1 MNLRKRIIFELERL
15 RRKNLQ
21 QLHPLQQLFWE
32 STLRCNVHCLHCG
45 SDCSSSETTP
55 DMPAEDFLRVIDQS
69 ITPHVD
75 PHKVLIIIS
84 GGEPLMRK
92 DLAQVGAALK
102 QRGYPWG
109 MVTNGLALTEK
120 RFKELLA
127 AGLRSIAISFDGL
140 ELDHN
145 WLRQHPLAFEGATRA
160 IKLAAQFG
168 VQEFR
173 SLEVLISTEG
183 LERVSANA
191 NGQENTTEQAQSAA
205 EPLNSSSA
213 ASAPLNSSSAASEPL
228 NLGTSEPL
236 NSSSATSEPLNRGEA
251 SPEQRSALVWDVVT
265 CVNQRTINQL
275 DEIQQYLWSIGVRNW
290 RLITID
296 PMGRAA
302 ENPELILTHEQHRQ
316 VLEYIKEKRKEGL
329 HISYSCEG
337 FMPEYEM
344 EIRDHLFHCAAGISI
359 ASILVDGSISACTSV
374 RGKYYQ
380 GNIYKDDF
388 WEVWENGFKDYRN
401 RKWMKKLEPCNDCKL
416 WRYCEGGG
424 MHLRREDGALML
436 CHHNKLQGE

>member
-45 SDCSSSETTP
+45 SDCSSSEVTP

-69 ITPHVD
+69 VTPHVD

-84 GGEPLMRK
+84 GGEPLMRT
-92 DLAQVGAALK
+92 DLAQVGKALK

-120 RFKELLA
+120 RFKELMA
-127 AGLRSIAISFDGL
+127 AGLRSIAISFDGMK
-140 ELDHN
+140 DNHN

-160 IKLAAQFG
+160 IKLAAATP
-168 VQEFR
+168 
-173 SLEVLISTEG
+173 SLT
-183 LERVSANA
+183 
-191 NGQENTTEQAQSAA
+191 
-205 EPLNSSSA
+205 
-213 ASAPLNSSSAASEPL
+213 
-228 NLGTSEPL
+228 
-236 NSSSATSEPLNRGEA
+236 
-251 SPEQRSALVWDVVT
+251 WDVVT
-265 CVNQRTINQL
+265 CVNQRSIHHL
-275 DEIQQYLWSIGVRNW
+275 EEMREYLWSIGVRNW

-302 ENPELILTHEQHRQ
+302 ENPELLLTPEQHRQ
-316 VLEYIKEKRKEGL
+316 VLEYIREKRKEGL

-337 FMPEYEM
+337 FIPDYEM
-344 EIRDHLFHCAAGISI
+344 EVRDHLFHCAAGVSV
-359 ASILVDGSISACTSV
+359 ASILIDGSISACTSV

-388 WEVWENGFKDYRN
+388 WEVWENRFEPYRN
-401 RKWMKKLEPCNDCKL
+401 REWMRKQEPCNTCKL
-416 WRYCEGGG
+416 FRYCEGGG
-424 MHLRREDGALML
+424 MHLRREDGNLML
-436 CHHNKLQGE
+436 CHHNKISK

>member
-45 SDCSSSETTP
+45 SDCSSSEVTP

-69 ITPHVD
+69 VTPHVD

-84 GGEPLMRK
+84 GGEPLMRT
-92 DLAQVGAALK
+92 DLAEVGKALK

-120 RFKELLA
+120 RFKELMA
-127 AGLRSIAISFDGL
+127 AGLRSMAISFDGMK
-140 ELDHN
+140 DNHN

-160 IKLAAQFG
+160 IKLAAAAP
-168 VQEFR
+168 
-173 SLEVLISTEG
+173 SLI
-183 LERVSANA
+183 
-191 NGQENTTEQAQSAA
+191 
-205 EPLNSSSA
+205 
-213 ASAPLNSSSAASEPL
+213 
-228 NLGTSEPL
+228 
-236 NSSSATSEPLNRGEA
+236 
-251 SPEQRSALVWDVVT
+251 WDVVT
-265 CVNQRTINQL
+265 CVNQRTIHQL
-275 DEIQQYLWSIGVRNW
+275 DEMQKYLWSIGVRNW

-302 ENPELILTHEQHRQ
+302 ENPELLLSPEQHRQ
-316 VLEYIKEKRKEGL
+316 VLEYIRAKRKEGL
-329 HISYSCEG
+329 HVSYSCEG
-337 FMPEYEM
+337 FMPDYEL
-344 EIRDHLFHCAAGISI
+344 EVRDHLFHCAAGVSV
-359 ASILVDGSISACTSV
+359 ASILIDGSISACTSV

-388 WEVWENGFKDYRN
+388 WEVWENGFEPYRN
-401 RKWMKKLEPCNDCKL
+401 RKWMKKLEPCNNCKL
-416 WRYCEGGG
+416 FRYCEGGG
-424 MHLRREDGALML
+424 MHLRREDGVLML
-436 CHHNKLQGE
+436 CHHNKLISDLA

>member
-45 SDCSSSETTP
+45 SDCSSSEVTP

-69 ITPHVD
+69 VTPHVD

-92 DLAQVGAALK
+92 DLAEVGAALK

-120 RFKELLA
+120 RFKELMA

-160 IKLAAQFG
+160 IKLAAQYG
-168 VQEFR
+168 VQR
-173 SLEVLISTEG
+173 GSTVVQHG
-183 LERVSANA
+183 SKLSNTEREALN
-191 NGQENTTEQAQSAA
+191 NIEQAPAPA
-205 EPLNSSSA
+205 EQPKGLI
-213 ASAPLNSSSAASEPL
+213 
-228 NLGTSEPL
+228 
-236 NSSSATSEPLNRGEA
+236 
-251 SPEQRSALVWDVVT
+251 WDIVT

-275 DEIQQYLWSIGVRNW
+275 DEMQQYLWSIGVRNW

-302 ENPELILTHEQHRQ
+302 ENPELILTPEQHRQ
-316 VLEYIKEKRKEGL
+316 VLDYIREKRKQGL

-337 FMPEYEM
+337 FMPDYEM
-344 EIRDHLFHCAAGISI
+344 EVRDHLFHCAAGISI
-359 ASILVDGSISACTSV
+359 ASILIDGSISACTSV

-388 WEVWENGFKDYRN
+388 WEVWENGFEPYRN
-401 RKWMKKLEPCNDCKL
+401 RKWMKKLEPCNNCKL
-416 WRYCEGGG
+416 FRYCEGGG
-424 MHLRREDGALML
+424 MHLRQEDGALML
-436 CHHNKLQGE
+436 CHHNKLMGHG

>member
-45 SDCSSSETTP
+45 SDCSSSEVTP

-92 DLAQVGAALK
+92 DLAEVGAALK

-109 MVTNGLALTEK
+109 MVTNGLAMTEK
-120 RFKELLA
+120 RFKELMA
-127 AGLRSIAISFDGL
+127 SGLRSMAISFDGMK
-140 ELDHN
+140 DNHN
-145 WLRQHPLAFEGATRA
+145 WMRQHPLAFDGATRA
-160 IKLAAQFG
+160 IKLAAATP
-168 VQEFR
+168 
-173 SLEVLISTEG
+173 SLT
-183 LERVSANA
+183 
-191 NGQENTTEQAQSAA
+191 
-205 EPLNSSSA
+205 
-213 ASAPLNSSSAASEPL
+213 
-228 NLGTSEPL
+228 
-236 NSSSATSEPLNRGEA
+236 
-251 SPEQRSALVWDVVT
+251 WDVVT

-275 DEIQQYLWSIGVRNW
+275 DEMREYLWSIGVRNW

-302 ENPELILTHEQHRQ
+302 ENPELLLSPEQHRY
-316 VLEYIKEKRKEGL
+316 LLDYIRDRRKEGL

-337 FMPEYEM
+337 FMPDYEG
-344 EIRDHLFHCAAGISI
+344 EIRDYLFHCMAGISV
-359 ASILVDGSISACTSV
+359 ASILIDGSISACTSI

-388 WEVWENGFKDYRN
+388 WDVWENRFESYRN
-401 RKWMKKLEPCNDCKL
+401 REWMRKQEPCNNCKL
-416 WRYCEGGG
+416 FRYCEGGG
-424 MHLRREDGALML
+424 MHLRREDGSLML
-436 CHHNKLQGE
+436 CHHNKLQEASAKVAQG

>member
-1 MNLRKRIIFELERL
+1 
-15 RRKNLQ
+15 
-21 QLHPLQQLFWE
+21 
-32 STLRCNVHCLHCG
+32 
-45 SDCSSSETTP
+45 
-55 DMPAEDFLRVIDQS
+55 MPAEDFLRVIDQS
-69 ITPHVD
+69 VTPHVD

-92 DLAQVGAALK
+92 DLAEVGKALE

-120 RFKELLA
+120 RIKELMA
-127 AGLRSIAISFDGL
+127 AGLRSMAISFDGL

-160 IKLAAQFG
+160 IKLAAQYG

-173 SLEVLISTEG
+173 SLEV
-183 LERVSANA
+183 
-191 NGQENTTEQAQSAA
+191 QENTSEPKNLGTP

-213 ASAPLNSSSAASEPL
+213 ASAPLN
-228 NLGTSEPL
+228 
-236 NSSSATSEPLNRGEA
+236 RGEA
-251 SPEQRSALVWDVVT
+251 SPEQPKRLVWDVVT
-265 CVNQRTINQL
+265 CVNQRTIHQL
-275 DEIQQYLWSIGVRNW
+275 DEMQKYLWSIGVRNW

-302 ENPELILTHEQHRQ
+302 ENPELILTPEQHLQ
-316 VLEYIKEKRKEGL
+316 LLDYIREKRKQGL

-337 FMPEYEM
+337 FMPDYEL
-344 EIRDHLFHCAAGISI
+344 EVRDHLFHCAAGVSV
-359 ASILVDGSISACTSV
+359 ASILIDGSISACTSI

-388 WEVWENGFKDYRN
+388 WDVWENGFEDYRN
-401 RKWMKKLEPCNDCKL
+401 RKWMKQLEPCNNCKL
-416 WRYCEGGG
+416 FRYCEGGG
-424 MHLRREDGALML
+424 MHLRREDGTLML
-436 CHHNKLQGE
+436 CHHHKLSTDN

>member
-45 SDCSSSETTP
+45 SDCSSSEITP

-69 ITPHVD
+69 VTPHVD

-92 DLAQVGAALK
+92 DLAEVGAALK

-120 RFKELLA
+120 RFKELMA

-160 IKLAAQFG
+160 IKLAAQYG
-168 VQEFR
+168 VQR
-173 SLEVLISTEG
+173 GSTVVQHSSK
-183 LERVSANA
+183 LSNTEREALN
-191 NGQENTTEQAQSAA
+191 NIEQAPAPA
-205 EPLNSSSA
+205 EQPNGLI
-213 ASAPLNSSSAASEPL
+213 
-228 NLGTSEPL
+228 
-236 NSSSATSEPLNRGEA
+236 
-251 SPEQRSALVWDVVT
+251 WDVVT

-275 DEIQQYLWSIGVRNW
+275 DEMQQYLWSIGVRNW

-302 ENPELILTHEQHRQ
+302 ENPELILTPEQHRQ
-316 VLEYIKEKRKEGL
+316 VLDYIREKRKQGL

-337 FMPEYEM
+337 FMPDYEM
-344 EIRDHLFHCAAGISI
+344 EVRDHLFHCAAGISI
-359 ASILVDGSISACTSV
+359 ASILIDGSISACTSV

-388 WEVWENGFKDYRN
+388 WEIWENGFEPYRN
-401 RKWMKKLEPCNDCKL
+401 RKWMKKLEPCNNCKL
-416 WRYCEGGG
+416 FRYCEGGG

-436 CHHNKLQGE
+436 CHHNKLMGHG

>member
-1 MNLRKRIIFELERL
+1 MELRKRVIFELERL

-45 SDCSSSETTP
+45 SDCSSSEVTP

-120 RFKELLA
+120 RFRELMA
-127 AGLRSIAISFDGL
+127 AGLRSMAISFDGM
-140 ELDHN
+140 ELNHN

-160 IKLAAQFG
+160 IKLAAATP
-168 VQEFR
+168 
-173 SLEVLISTEG
+173 SLT
-183 LERVSANA
+183 
-191 NGQENTTEQAQSAA
+191 
-205 EPLNSSSA
+205 
-213 ASAPLNSSSAASEPL
+213 
-228 NLGTSEPL
+228 
-236 NSSSATSEPLNRGEA
+236 
-251 SPEQRSALVWDVVT
+251 WDVVT
-265 CVNQRTINQL
+265 CVNQRSINQL
-275 DEIQQYLWSIGVRNW
+275 DEMQEYLWSIGVRNW

-302 ENPELILTHEQHRQ
+302 DNPELMLTPEQHCQ
-316 VLEYIKEKRKEGL
+316 VLDYIREKRKQSI
-329 HISYSCEG
+329 HVSYSCEG
-337 FMPEYEM
+337 FMPDYEM
-344 EIRDHLFHCAAGISI
+344 EIRDYLYQCAAGISI
-359 ASILVDGSISACTSV
+359 ASILIDGSISACTSI

-388 WEVWENGFKDYRN
+388 WDVWENGFKDYRN
-401 RKWMKKLEPCNDCKL
+401 REWMRKLEPCKECKL
-416 WRYCEGGG
+416 FRYCEGGG
-424 MHLRREDGALML
+424 MHLRREDGELML
-436 CHHNKLQGE
+436 CHHNKLQVK

>member
-45 SDCSSSETTP
+45 SDCSSSEVTP

-84 GGEPLMRK
+84 GGEPLMCK

-120 RFKELLA
+120 RFRELMA
-127 AGLRSIAISFDGL
+127 AGLRSMAISFDGM
-140 ELDHN
+140 ELNHN
-145 WLRQHPLAFEGATRA
+145 WMRQHPLAFEGATRA

-168 VQEFR
+168 VQHSSKVQEG
-173 SLEVLISTEG
+173 ST
-183 LERVSANA
+183 LNNTEREALN
-191 NGQENTTEQAQSAA
+191 NTEQAQSAK
-205 EPLNSSSA
+205 S
-213 ASAPLNSSSAASEPL
+213 
-228 NLGTSEPL
+228 
-236 NSSSATSEPLNRGEA
+236 
-251 SPEQRSALVWDVVT
+251 LVWDVVT
-265 CVNQRTINQL
+265 CVNQRSINQL
-275 DEIQQYLWSIGVRNW
+275 DEMQEYLWSIGVRNW

-302 ENPELILTHEQHRQ
+302 DNPELMLTPEQHRQ
-316 VLEYIKEKRKEGL
+316 VLDYIREKRKQGI
-329 HISYSCEG
+329 HVSYSCEG
-337 FMPEYEM
+337 FMPDYEM
-344 EIRDHLFHCAAGISI
+344 EIRDYLYQCAAGISI
-359 ASILVDGSISACTSV
+359 ASILIDGSISACTSI

-388 WEVWENGFKDYRN
+388 WDVWENGFKDYRN
-401 RKWMKKLEPCNDCKL
+401 REWMRKLEPCKDCKL
-416 WRYCEGGG
+416 FRYCEGGG
-424 MHLRREDGALML
+424 MHLRREDGELML
-436 CHHNKLQGE
+436 CHHKKLHECSTKVAL

>member
-45 SDCSSSETTP
+45 SDCSSSKVTP

-92 DLAQVGAALK
+92 DLAEVGKALE

-120 RFKELLA
+120 RFKELMA
-127 AGLRSIAISFDGL
+127 AGLRSMAISFDGL

-160 IKLAAQFG
+160 IKLAAEYNRM
-168 VQEFR
+168 V
-173 SLEVLISTEG
+173 
-183 LERVSANA
+183 
-191 NGQENTTEQAQSAA
+191 AA
-205 EPLNSSSA
+205 KTSFP
-213 ASAPLNSSSAASEPL
+213 SE
-228 NLGTSEPL
+228 
-236 NSSSATSEPLNRGEA
+236 GEA
-251 SPEQRSALVWDVVT
+251 RRGLLVWDVVT
-265 CVNQRTINQL
+265 CVNQRTIHQL
-275 DEIQQYLWSIGVRNW
+275 DEMREYLWSIGVRNW

-302 ENPELILTHEQHRQ
+302 EIPELLLTPEQHRQ
-316 VLEYIKEKRKEGL
+316 LLDYIREKRKQGL

-337 FMPEYEM
+337 FLPDYEL
-344 EIRDHLFHCAAGISI
+344 EVRDHLFHCAAGVSV
-359 ASILVDGSISACTSV
+359 ASILIDGSISACTSI

-388 WEVWENGFKDYRN
+388 WEVWENGFTAYRN
-401 RKWMKKLEPCNDCKL
+401 RKWMKQLEPCINCKL
-416 WRYCEGGG
+416 FRYCEGGG
-424 MHLRREDGALML
+424 MHLRREDGSLML
-436 CHHNKLQGE
+436 CHQNKLFSDLS